1 MRRLRIILHKN
12 RKGASLEEAFQNLAR
27 IPMVIQEKPW
37 KNVLWL
43 EERKIINGR
52 VRKKD
57 LMLMMLFMVDETLLQ
72 QKERDVLIK
81 YLLAL
86 RNMDESGYEEVEDS
100 LRGLV

>member
-1 MRRLRIILHKN
+1 
-12 RKGASLEEAFQNLAR
+12 
-27 IPMVIQEKPW
+27 
-37 KNVLWL
+37 
-43 EERKIINGR
+43 
-52 VRKKD
+52 
-57 LMLMMLFMVDETLLQ
+57 MMLFMVDEMLLQ